1 MNSQKIITK
10 NIFIAGIFLLI
21 LHILSESFSVEDMW
35 MAVSVVLQDLL
46 FFCNSNNLQF

>member
-21 LHILSESFSVEDMW
+21 LHILSESFSVEDM
-35 MAVSVVLQDLL
+35 
-46 FFCNSNNLQF
+46 